1 MNSRHDCQSSV
12 AQRVV
17 ENTTLILLQRLIT
30 VVLVP
35 ICMMVGAWV
44 VQDLVALSRRVAVV
58 ESQREE
64 FDRRVRIIEQSV
76 RESAAEYDRLVT
88 RLSNIET
95 GVATLAADQRS
106 TLSVVTR
113 IQSILDR
120 AFVVPPASGF
130 PQSMSPARREPSP

>member
-1 MNSRHDCQSSV
+1 MDSRHDYQSSV

-35 ICMMVGAWV
+35 ICMLVGVWV
-44 VQDLVALSRRVAVV
+44 VQDLVSLSRRVAVV

-64 FDRRVRIIEQSV
+64 FERRVRTIERSV
-76 RESAAEYDRLVT
+76 RDSAAEYDRLVT
-88 RLSNIET
+88 RLANIET

-106 TLSVVTR
+106 TFSVVTR
-113 IQSILDR
+113 IQNILDR
-120 AFVVPPASGF
+120 ALVVPHASGS
-130 PQSMSPARREPSP
+130 PQSMSPARREPPP